1 MGRNLFLKT
10 RHLKLKVHIY
20 PFGKVIRDLNKRA
33 LNRYFRHIIRNEQE
47 EQSEEA
53 TTWRIRLKSVG
64 HVMPFKHLK
73 HFDHDIP
80 IDRNFVLRLFRPVRR
95 FACFDEGLPIDRYY
109 IDSYLLAHRQDIRG
123 HVLEVGDDT
132 YIRRFGG
139 ERVYK
144 CDVLHVTDGNP
155 QATIIA
161 DLSRTNDIPSD
172 TFDCI
177 ILTQTLQYIYDVQA
191 AIHTLHRILKPGGVI
206 LASLPGIAHISRYD
220 MDHWGEYWR
229 FTTMSARRLF
239 ESVFPSDTVE
249 VHQYGNML
257 TAIAFLLGLASEE
270 LRENELNYCCPDFQV
285 LLIVRAVK
293 PRAPKTFLS

>member
-1 MGRNLFLKT
+1 MKT
-10 RHLKLKVHIY
+10 GHVKLKVHAR
-20 PFGKVIRDLNKRA
+20 PFCKVMRNLTKRA
-33 LNRYFRHIIRNEQE
+33 LKGYFWHVIHNRKE
-47 EQSEEA
+47 EQSEKA
-53 TTWRIRLKSVG
+53 TTWLLRLKHKG
-64 HVMPFKHLK
+64 LIKPFQNLK
-73 HFDHDIP
+73 RFDHDIP
-80 IDRNFVLRLFRPVRR
+80 IDRHFVLRLFRPVRR
-95 FACFDEGLPIDRYY
+95 MARFNEGLPIDRYY
-109 IDSYLLAHRQDIRG
+109 IDGFLLSHRQDIGG
-123 HVLEVGDDT
+123 HVLEIGDDT
-132 YIRRFGG
+132 YARRFGG
-139 ERVYK
+139 ERVDK

-161 DLSRTNDIPSD
+161 DLSCTNDIPSD

-191 AIHTLHRILKPGGVI
+191 AIHTLHRILKPGGVL

-270 LRENELNYCCPDFQV
+270 LRENELNYCSPDFQ
-285 LLIVRAVK
+285 LLLTVRAAK
-293 PRAPKTFLS
+293 PRAQ